1 MQKTNL
7 NDISQALTLVRLD
20 DEPTVFIHSSL
31 FSLGRLDFSVE
42 DLVDLLIHWVGPHGT
57 LVMPSFSYH
66 NDKSQP
72 WRALS
77 TPGKTGILT
86 ECFRVRAGVL
96 RSAHPIHSICAYGKK
111 ANFLTKDIETT
122 SFGEKSPFSKL
133 IQMNAVNIAL
143 GAQFEGGA
151 TFLHYAEELLG
162 VPYRSFLP
170 LGVEVYDMS
179 GLKVVVD
186 FYYFARKLDP
196 TKKSSYLNNWDD
208 ALKDLLGNNLFNSDK
223 IGSANFMWA
232 RMGAAINFL
241 IERIRADPY
250 YCVKKILNEK

>member
-7 NDISQALTLVRLD
+7 NDISRALALVNLD

-31 FSLGRLDFSVE
+31 FSLGRLDFSVQE
-42 DLVDLLIHWVGPHGT
+42 LIDLLIEWIGPDGT
-57 LVMPSFSYH
+57 LAMPAFSYH
-66 NDKSQP
+66 NDESYP

-86 ECFRVRAGVL
+86 ECFRKSSGVL
-96 RSAHPIHSICAYGKK
+96 RSTHPIHSICAYGKK
-111 ANFLTKDIETT
+111 ANYLTQDIEIT

-143 GAQFEGGA
+143 GAQFVGGA
-151 TFLHYAEELLG
+151 TFLHYVEELLR
-162 VPYRSFLP
+162 VPYRSFLQ
-170 LGVEVYDMS
+170 LEVEVYDMN
-179 GLKVVVD
+179 GMKVDDD
-186 FYYFARKLDP
+186 FYYFARRLDP
-196 TKKSSYLNNWDD
+196 TQKNSYVNNWDG
-208 ALKDLLGNNLFNSDK
+208 ALKDLLENNLLSSDK

-232 RMGAAINFL
+232 KMGDAINFL
-241 IERIRADPY
+241 IQKIRADPY